1 MFVKSA
7 VGIQGFL
14 LRRRRGVA
22 PAREADGGG
31 HPGES
36 EEDRAM
42 SSPSDGLIRELKS
55 FRRKVSTRYGVQRMI
70 LFGSRARGGP
80 RRDSDVD
87 LIVVSPKFKRKNIV
101 ERASPLYM
109 EWDLNLPVDFLCY
122 TPEEF
127 DELSKRP
134 SIVRVALDE
143 GILIS

>member
-1 MFVKSA
+1 MSPRCTRVHSILTSDA
-7 VGIQGFL
+7 ESRGGW
-14 LRRRRGVA
+14 RR
-22 PAREADGGG
+22 P
-31 HPGES
+31 PGES

-87 LIVVSPKFKRKNIV
+87 LIAVSPKFKRKNIV

>member
-1 MFVKSA
+1 
-7 VGIQGFL
+7 
-14 LRRRRGVA
+14 
-22 PAREADGGG
+22 
-31 HPGES
+31 
-36 EEDRAM
+36 M

-80 RRDSDVD
+80 LRDSDVD

-134 SIVRVALDE
+134 SIVRVTLDE